1 MKVKAIIEEV
11 IVQPNKIQPIIV
23 AFQNGQSMNDDT
35 KNMSCGLF
43 HDETKDKT
51 LLALSNGQT
60 VYKGYK
66 PDSEKDSRTMLV
78 LHNKK
83 TGKVR
88 LVEAEQWQ
96 VNPVLEMAINEE
108 NNIENNDMENDIE
121 KIDQTTLNK
130 FKSRKSVRRAELSKF
145 INDDDEKGELE
156 ETVLNV
162 EINKSDLSTQ
172 LSTTESVINSFLPTC
187 NRSASNVK
195 DVYNIYDIIPKSKL
209 ETLYEHVVEILNGKI
224 EGKSKFFEC
233 TMESIRSDPD
243 NVNKIAILFY
253 IEMINTWFSMS
264 LKDAK
269 KRNAVVCH
277 VSEDVN
283 QHIINTYSISSVNGR
298 SRPNAMKD
306 KGLIHSLILALTISN
321 FTLNLQQF
329 RIMLGIRTSLKRLT
343 ELAKIIGTTHSKENK
358 KIITLKIPLPI
369 PVFLTKRARKRVH

>member
-1 MKVKAIIEEV
+1 
-11 IVQPNKIQPIIV
+11 V

-156 ETVLNV
+156 ETVLSTN
-162 EINKSDLSTQ
+162 LS
-172 LSTTESVINSFLPTC
+172 IF
-187 NRSASNVK
+187 
-195 DVYNIYDIIPKSKL
+195 YYYMIIFWNI
-209 ETLYEHVVEILNGKI
+209 
-224 EGKSKFFEC
+224 
-233 TMESIRSDPD
+233 
-243 NVNKIAILFY
+243 
-253 IEMINTWFSMS
+253 
-264 LKDAK
+264 
-269 KRNAVVCH
+269 
-277 VSEDVN
+277 
-283 QHIINTYSISSVNGR
+283 
-298 SRPNAMKD
+298 
-306 KGLIHSLILALTISN
+306 
-321 FTLNLQQF
+321 
-329 RIMLGIRTSLKRLT
+329 
-343 ELAKIIGTTHSKENK
+343 
-358 KIITLKIPLPI
+358 
-369 PVFLTKRARKRVH
+369 